1 MKKIIASFFGVRSP
15 FLWFSLAIGLLLFS
29 KNLLISRFILFI
41 WMLSYV
47 GLLFEKTWIN
57 NQETPT
63 LLLDALLTPYHKK
76 RTLISYSVLLSSLY
90 ACLSSLMMF
99 SYITLY
105 NQEALTSDLPLKS
118 LLFEDYMSSIIV
130 TVLLTVLSISN
141 HFIER
146 SYAKFLFNVA
156 NILLFLCY
164 ALKLNSSIILS
175 DLGISIVVI
184 TGLSLYVSLTNIA
197 NLKKKKK
204 EKPEK
209 KQKKEP
215 EFVVGNNIKG
225 ILTLSKMNIVAEK
238 EVLNSVWTGMTS
250 FSTYFIIRTIFTI
263 IEVGTVSSGLLT
275 NWIFVVIVLCI
286 ISAISSTRKIVQI
299 YDAKNMLKIVPVQPY
314 QRFKACVIT
323 ALTPVVTA
331 QGIAALFILLLLN
344 FFDAASF
351 FMTSHPLEQILHLM
365 ALAIFPISTFL
376 ICLHIHF
383 SKDRTLTII
392 KLIAAFVVTMMLYFG
407 LREALQIVIPL
418 KMILVAFVW
427 VIPYLLVIPQFE
439 GNKPLHQEVQL

>member
-76 RTLISYSVLLSSLY
+76 RTLISYSVLLAGLY
-90 ACLSSLMMF
+90 TCLSILMMF
-99 SYITLY
+99 VYITLY
-105 NQEALTSDLPLKS
+105 NQEALTSNLPFKS
-118 LLFEDYMSSIIV
+118 LGFEDYAASIIM
-130 TVLLTVLSISN
+130 TVLLTTISISN
-141 HFIER
+141 HFIKR
-146 SYAKFLFNVA
+146 SYTKFIFNVA

-164 ALKLNSSIILS
+164 ALNLNSGVVLN
-175 DLGISIVVI
+175 DLGELTV
-184 TGLSLYVSLTNIA
+184 TTAGLSIFMALVHNAKHKT
-197 NLKKKKK
+197 KKKAKTEKRQTK
-204 EKPEK
+204 ETD
-209 KQKKEP
+209 
-215 EFVVGNNIKG
+215 FVVGNNIKG

-238 EVLNSVWTGMTS
+238 EVLNSVWTGVTS

-275 NWIFVVIVLCI
+275 NWIFVVMVLCI
-286 ISAISSTRKIVQI
+286 ISAISSTRKIIQI

-323 ALTPVVTA
+323 ALTPIVTA

-392 KLIAAFVVTMMLYFG
+392 KLIAASVVTMMLYFG

>member
-29 KNLLISRFILFI
+29 KQLLISRFILFI
-41 WMLSYV
+41 WMLTYV
-47 GLLFEKTWIN
+47 SLLFEKTWVN
-57 NQETPT
+57 NQETPN

-175 DLGISIVVI
+175 DLGISIIVI

-204 EKPEK
+204 EKAEK

-351 FMTSHPLEQILHLM
+351 FMTSHPLEQILHLR
-365 ALAIFPISTFL
+365 AII
-376 ICLHIHF
+376 
-383 SKDRTLTII
+383 
-392 KLIAAFVVTMMLYFG
+392 
-407 LREALQIVIPL
+407 
-418 KMILVAFVW
+418 
-427 VIPYLLVIPQFE
+427 
-439 GNKPLHQEVQL
+439 

>member
-1 MKKIIASFFGVRSP
+1 MKKIIRSFFDVRSP
-15 FLWFSLAIGLLLFS
+15 FLWFALAIGLLLFC
-29 KNLLISRFILFI
+29 KELLISKLILFG
-41 WMLSYV
+41 WMLTYV
-47 GLLFEKTWIN
+47 GLLFEKTWVN
-57 NQETPT
+57 NHESST

-76 RTLISYSVLLSSLY
+76 RSLISYSVLLSSLY

-204 EKPEK
+204 EKAEK